1 MVSFSALLNLNRL
14 SQNGYANIFYS
25 AGVKSMER
33 SLHNFLFVSF
43 DPGGLITI
51 DKPPLALWLQAA
63 SAKVFGFSPLSLLL
77 PGAIAGV
84 LAVVVLYRLVS
95 RPFGVLA
102 GLAAAL
108 VLATFPSWVAVSREN
123 GVDTILIVL
132 MLLACAEGL
141 RAVQSGRLRAL
152 AWCAVLVGL
161 AFNTKTLAAYLVLP
175 GLALAYALCA
185 PVSPARR
192 AGHLLAAAAVLAA
205 VSLSW
210 IAFVELEPASARP
223 FVGGSTD
230 NTELGLAFN
239 YNGIGRVNG
248 QAGGPGNIPLGEGA
262 IPHALGHGPAPSKR
276 ALTHI
281 RRAHAPGPNPI
292 LRNGRHKNPIAFPDA
307 PGPLRLFGT
316 GLGDQGGWTLP
327 FALVGVIACALVC
340 LGRYRRRRVRPH
352 AQLAPAAAEPVGA
365 PVSVAAHERAQEP
378 AQERAREPSEPPRTG
393 IVGTASVRRDPRLW
407 SLLVLGGWFLTE
419 AAVLSFSKGIV
430 HPYYAAALA
439 PGSAAMAGAAIAVL
453 APRARDAS
461 RARLRE
467 AWSWRALLA
476 VVAVAATVA
485 AQLVLMH
492 RFHYMRWFEPF
503 LVAGAALGL
512 LALLSLPRL
521 RAAALALTLCLLL
534 VVPAAYA
541 STTWLAP
548 VQGTFPA
555 AGPTQA
561 SGAGG
566 VGVGGTDL
574 RRDRA
579 LLAYV
584 RDHAPGSR
592 WAVLTDASETAA
604 PFILMGLDA
613 GALAGYSGT
622 DPALDGPG
630 LARLVAKGQAR
641 YVALGGEFSTRGGNG
656 ATAATLRACRQLPP
670 AVWMGERSGHGLV
683 LFDCAGRERA
693 LSSF

>member
-1 MVSFSALLNLNRL
+1 MVGFSALLNLNRL

-43 DPGGLITI
+43 DPGGLISI

-84 LAVVVLYRLVS
+84 LAVVVLYRMVS
-95 RPFGVLA
+95 RPFGVVA

-108 VLATFPSWVAVSREN
+108 MLATFPSFVAVSREN

-132 MLLACAEGL
+132 MLLACGAGL
-141 RAVQSGRLRAL
+141 RAVQSGRLGAL
-152 AWCAVLVGL
+152 AWSAVLVGL

-185 PVSPARR
+185 PVSLARR
-192 AGHLLAAAAVLAA
+192 AGHLLVATAVLAA

-210 IAFVELEPASARP
+210 IALVELEPASARP

-230 NTELGLAFN
+230 NTELGLTFN
-239 YNGIGRVNG
+239 YNGLGRVNG
-248 QAGGPGNIPLGEGA
+248 QAGGPGDIPLGEGA
-262 IPHALGHGPAPSKR
+262 IPHALGRGGASKR
-276 ALTHI
+276 VLTHTI
-281 RRAHAPGPNPI
+281 RHAHAPAFNPI
-292 LRNGRHKNPIAFPDA
+292 LRNGRRKNPIAFPDA
-307 PGPLRLFGT
+307 PGPLRLFGK

-327 FALVGVIACALVC
+327 FAPIGVVACALAS
-340 LGRYRRRRVRPH
+340 LLAYRRREGWPGE
-352 AQLAPAAAEPVGA
+352 QLAPAGAEPGG
-365 PVSVAAHERAQEP
+365 EP
-378 AQERAREPSEPPRTG
+378 ASAAPSEPARPLQPPPSTG
-393 IVGTASVRRDPRLW
+393 ARSARRDPRLW
-407 SLLVLGGWFLTE
+407 ALLVLGGWFITE

-430 HPYYAAALA
+430 HPYYAAALG
-439 PGSAAMAGAAIAVL
+439 PGSAAMAGAAVAVL
-453 APRARDAS
+453 GPRAR
-461 RARLRE
+461 E
-467 AWSWRALLA
+467 AWRWRTVLA
-476 VVAVAATVA
+476 VTAVAATVA
-485 AQLVLMH
+485 AQLVLIH
-492 RFHYMRWFEPF
+492 RVHYMRWFEPF
-503 LVAGAALGL
+503 LLAGTTLGL
-512 LALLSLPRL
+512 LVMLALPRL
-521 RAAALALTLCLLL
+521 RSAALASMLVLQL

-584 RDHAPGSR
+584 RDHAPGTR

-656 ATAATLRACRQLPP
+656 ATAATLGACRQLPP
-670 AVWMGERSGHGLV
+670 ALWAGARTGHGLV

-693 LSSF
+693 LSSP

>member
-1 MVSFSALLNLNRL
+1 
-14 SQNGYANIFYS
+14 
-25 AGVKSMER
+25 
-33 SLHNFLFVSF
+33 
-43 DPGGLITI
+43 
-51 DKPPLALWLQAA
+51 
-63 SAKVFGFSPLSLLL
+63 
-77 PGAIAGV
+77 
-84 LAVVVLYRLVS
+84 
-95 RPFGVLA
+95 
-102 GLAAAL
+102 
-108 VLATFPSWVAVSREN
+108 
-123 GVDTILIVL
+123 VDTVLIVL
-132 MLLACAEGL
+132 MLLACGAGL

-152 AWCAVLVGL
+152 VLCALLVGL

-185 PVSPARR
+185 PVSIRRR
-192 AGHLLAAAAVLAA
+192 AGHLLAATAVLAA
-205 VSLSW
+205 VSLCW
-210 IAFVELEPASARP
+210 IAFVDLQAASARP

-230 NTELGLAFN
+230 NSELGLAFN
-239 YNGIGRVNG
+239 YNGLGRVGG
-248 QAGGPGNIPLGEGA
+248 QAGGPRNIPLGQGA
-262 IPHALGHGPAPSKR
+262 IPHAVRHGPPPSKG
-276 ALTHI
+276 ALIHTTRSTHG
-281 RRAHAPGPNPI
+281 PGPNPI
-292 LRNGRHKNPIAFPDA
+292 LGNGRHKNPIAFPDA

-327 FALVGVIACALVC
+327 LALAGVIGCVLAC
-340 LGRYRRRRVRPH
+340 LGAYRRRDAATAGEQLEPAE
-352 AQLAPAAAEPVGA
+352 AQPAGAPSGVAAQAPARALAEQP
-365 PVSVAAHERAQEP
+365 Q
-378 AQERAREPSEPPRTG
+378 TG
-393 IVGTASVRRDPRLW
+393 IAGARRDPRLW
-407 SLLVLGGWFLTE
+407 TLLVLGGWFITE

-430 HPYYAAALA
+430 HPYYASALA
-439 PGSAAMAGAAIAVL
+439 PASAAMAGAAVAVL

-461 RARLRE
+461 RTGRFDGWA
-467 AWSWRALLA
+467 WRALLA
-476 VVAVAATVA
+476 VAAVAATVA
-485 AQLVLMH
+485 AQLVLM
-492 RFHYMRWFEPF
+492 RRVHYMRWFEPF
-503 LVAGAALGL
+503 LIAGAALGL
-512 LALLSLPRL
+512 VAMLSLPKL
-521 RAAALALTLCLLL
+521 RAAALALTVCVLL

-541 STTWLAP
+541 ATTWLAP

-566 VGVGGTDL
+566 VGVAHTDL

-592 WAVLTDASETAA
+592 WALLTDASETAA

-630 LARLVAKGQAR
+630 LARLVARRQAR

-670 AVWMGERSGHGLV
+670 AVWSGERSGHGLV